1 MSTRAHTLPRTKSR
15 LTARAGILFA
25 LVLLIAALS
34 VVPLRQF
41 LAQRGAVA
49 DLQRD
54 TQLLKQANDRL
65 EERVS
70 RLKDP
75 EEIERLARECLGMV
89 LPGETAFVTVPTRAR
104 PFPPSADRAAGC
116 TAPVGPTKAS

>member
-1 MSTRAHTLPRTKSR
+1 MSASAEPLPRTRSR

-34 VVPLRQF
+34 LVPLRQF
-41 LAQRGAVA
+41 LDQRGTLA

-54 TQLLKQANDRL
+54 TQLLKQANARL
-65 EERVS
+65 EERVE

-89 LPGETAFVTVPTRAR
+89 HPGETAFVTVPEKG
-104 PFPPSADRAAGC
+104 AAALSEC
-116 TAPVGPTKAS
+116 